1 MLSTKNDGVQLTGP
15 YRGEMRHGTANG
27 QVTNTTKICS

>member
-27 QVTNTTKICS
+27 QVRVLP